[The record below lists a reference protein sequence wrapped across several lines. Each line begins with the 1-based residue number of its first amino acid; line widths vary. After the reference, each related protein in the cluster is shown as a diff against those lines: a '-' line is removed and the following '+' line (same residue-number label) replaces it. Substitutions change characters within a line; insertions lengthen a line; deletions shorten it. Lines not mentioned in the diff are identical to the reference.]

1 MKVLDL
7 FSGIGGFSI
16 GLEAAGFET
25 AAFCEIEDYP
35 QRVIKERW
43 PGVPLYSDVR
53 ELTGR
58 QLRADGIVP
67 SVIVGGYPC
76 QPFSTAGNRKGE
88 QDPRHLWPEVHRLIR
103 ELRPRWVICENVGGH
118 IKLGL
123 DEVLSALENEGYA
136 VWTFVIPACGVDAP
150 HKRDRV
156 WIVANS
162 NSSPLS
168 GARVASGVSEAEPIN
183 GTSLQGGGAK
193 PRLESWPAEPD
204 VCRVVNG
211 IPNQSHRLKA
221 LGNAIVPQIAE
232 AIGHTIMRYEREWL
246 V

>member
-150 HKRDRV
+150 HRRDRV
-156 WIVANS
+156 WILAHS
-162 NSSPLS
+162 N
-168 GARVASGVSEAEPIN
+168 GAHLERRGVSRRIQKKN
-183 GTSLQGGGAK
+183 KVTHGNSDKFGGAA
-193 PRLESWPAEPD
+193 PQFWQAEPD

-211 IPNQSHRLKA
+211 IPHQSHRLKA

-232 AIGHTIMRYEREWL
+232 AIGNTIMRYEREWL